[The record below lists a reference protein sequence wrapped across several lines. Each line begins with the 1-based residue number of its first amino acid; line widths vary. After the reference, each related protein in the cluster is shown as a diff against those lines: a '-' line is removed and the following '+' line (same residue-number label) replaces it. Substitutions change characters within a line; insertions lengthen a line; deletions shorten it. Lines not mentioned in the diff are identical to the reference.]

1 MKVGENNYI
10 EQLRLHNEKALMYVI
25 DSYGGLL
32 KSVIVKHLFAMPD
45 RVEECLND
53 VLLSIWE
60 NILSFDES
68 RSTFKNWAAAIAR
81 YQAIDY
87 LRKYK
92 RELQQVEI
100 EDNLAVEEDA
110 MFGQLLEEEISE
122 EMERMLSC
130 LNEKDR
136 ILFWKLYVEEKPIEE
151 IGRETGMQK
160 SVIYNRLSR
169 GKRRIRKQYLKERE
183 A

>member
-1 MKVGENNYI
+1 MRIGENNYI
-10 EQLRLHNEKALMYVI
+10 KQLCLRNEAALVYVI

-32 KSVIVKHLFAMPD
+32 KSVITKHLFAMPD

-60 NILSFDES
+60 NISSFDEERNS
-68 RSTFKNWAAAIAR
+68 FKNWAAAVAR

-87 LRKYK
+87 LRKYQ

-100 EDNLAVEEDA
+100 EDTLVSEEDM
-110 MFGQLLEEEISE
+110 MFERLIDEEISE
-122 EMERMLSC
+122 EMESMLSC

-136 ILFWKLYVEEKPIEE
+136 ILFWKLYVEEKPMDEVS
-151 IGRETGMQK
+151 RETGMK
-160 SVIYNRLSR
+160 KEVIYNRLSR
-169 GKRRIRKQYLKERE
+169 GKRRIRKRYLKEME

>member
-1 MKVGENNYI
+1 MRIGENNYI
-10 EQLRLHNEKALMYVI
+10 EQLSLHNEAALIYVI
-25 DSYGGLL
+25 DTYGGLL
-32 KSVIVKHLFAMPD
+32 KSVISKHLFVMPD

-60 NILSFDES
+60 NISSFDGKRNS
-68 RSTFKNWAAAIAR
+68 FKNWAAAIAR

-100 EDNLAVEEDA
+100 EDTLVSEEDR
-110 MFGQLLEEEISE
+110 MFGRLIDGEISE
-122 EMERMLSC
+122 EMESMLSC

-136 ILFWKLYVEEKPIEE
+136 MLFWKLYVEEEPMEE
-151 IGRETGMQK
+151 VSRETGMK
-160 SVIYNRLSR
+160 KEVIYNRLSR
-169 GKRRIRKQYLKERE
+169 GKRRIRKQYLKEME

>member
-1 MKVGENNYI
+1 MKIGESNYI
-10 EQLRLHNEKALMYVI
+10 EQLCLHNEEALMYVV
-25 DSYGGLL
+25 DVYGGLL
-32 KSVIVKHLFAMPD
+32 KSVISKHLFAVPD

-53 VLLSIWE
+53 VLLNIWE
-60 NILSFDES
+60 HTSSFDEGRNS
-68 RSTFKNWAAAIAR
+68 FKNWAAAIAR

-87 LRKYK
+87 LRKYQ

-100 EDNLAVEEDA
+100 EDTLVSDEDV
-110 MFGQLLEEEISE
+110 MLERLIDEEISE
-122 EMERMLSC
+122 EMESLLSC

-136 ILFWKLYVEEKPIEE
+136 ILFWKLYVEEKPMEAVSQ
-151 IGRETGMQK
+151 ETGIKK

-169 GKRRIRKQYLKERE
+169 GKRRIRKQYLKEVE